1 MLLYQQQ
8 QASTPKASFVIVKPM
23 ISPCL
28 DLNIR
33 SYGTGHVAHSHAFDQ
48 LVLPLDGE
56 LLIEVSGREGR
67 LVPGRVAVV
76 ASGEH
81 HTQMACATNHSLILD
96 LAPQALSG
104 EAERLLQQPFQAISP
119 AAMKLIDFMGLTLA
133 QNPLSPA
140 MLAQWTNLLLDALGR
155 PATVASRLAPLL
167 RAIECAPGDAW
178 TTPRMAALAA
188 LSTSRLHAI
197 FREELGC
204 TPMAWVTSQRMK
216 LARELLQHTRLA
228 IGEIA
233 WRCGYADQ
241 SAFARAF
248 NRACGVSP
256 ATTRQQ

>member
-1 MLLYQQQ
+1 
-8 QASTPKASFVIVKPM
+8 M

-33 SYGTGHVAHSHAFDQ
+33 SYSAEHAAHSHAFDQ

-56 LLIEVSGREGR
+56 LLIEVGGQEER
-67 LVPGRVAVV
+67 LMPGRVAVV
-76 ASGEH
+76 ASGEC
-81 HTQMACATNHSLILD
+81 HTQMARAVNHSLILD

-104 EAERLLQQPFQAISP
+104 EAERLLQHPFLAISP
-119 AAMKLIDFMGLTLA
+119 AATKLIDFMGLTLTEP
-133 QNPLSPA
+133 PLSPTI
-140 MLAQWTNLLLDALGR
+140 LAQWTSLLLDALGR
-155 PATVASRLAPLL
+155 PATPPSRLATLL
-167 RAIECAPGDAW
+167 AAIEGAPGEAW

-188 LSTSRLHAI
+188 LSTSRLHAV
-197 FREELGC
+197 FREELQS
-204 TPMAWVTSQRMK
+204 TPMAWVTAQRMR

-241 SAFARAF
+241 GAFARAF

-256 ATTRQQ
+256 AATRQQQCSS